1 MTAHAATDL
10 LRTAVP
16 DAAVNTPGGARVR
29 QAVIL
34 AAGLGSRLRPR
45 THHTPKPLVPVLG
58 TPILINALRHLQ
70 AVGIERVVLVTG
82 HLGAELKAAIGDR
95 FEGMEIVYVHSDAYD
110 STNNIYS
117 LWLARE
123 YLDRTILLIEGDVFF
138 RRSVL
143 ERLLAHPGENVAAL
157 SPNDDAMQGTTAEVD
172 AAGRIVRMIDESQ
185 QVGGEAAAEH
195 FKTINMYVLQG
206 DFLTGYFLPHLE
218 AHIRSGGLQR
228 YYESVLID
236 MLPWKR
242 HELRAAICPLD
253 EWHEVDDEQDRV
265 AAEYKF
271 ASPEERYR
279 IVSGQYGGYWRY
291 GVVDHAYLYNLYFP
305 PSGLLQRVRS
315 RVAQLVQQY
324 PAGQDELN
332 RWMSNLTELPAAHL
346 LTANGASELIRALMR
361 LPGLRAILPVPSF
374 NEYAGSA
381 PPGAVVEFPM
391 DAPDFDLDVDA
402 FARRAEAERAT
413 MAIVVTPNNPTS
425 RLVPRPELLRLASR
439 LAAIRCRLL
448 VDESFIDFAGDA
460 AGSSLVPFVADHPN
474 VVIIKSLSK
483 VYGIC
488 GVRLGYLFTVD
499 EELRSAVAAAMPIW
513 NVNGF
518 AEEVLRLLPRYRA
531 AFLKSCRRVAED
543 TRQLF
548 ESLRGIPGME
558 PLEPSANYVLCRL
571 PDSAPAADEV
581 ARRMFLRHDTLIK
594 ACSGKTM
601 PDAGRYLR
609 IATRTP
615 EENQRLVRRLDELL
629 HAGDESRPPA
639 RSGA

>member
-1 MTAHAATDL
+1 MTAHVAM
-10 LRTAVP
+10 P
-16 DAAVNTPGGARVR
+16 DAGVNAQGRERVR

-45 THHTPKPLVPVLG
+45 THHIPKPLVDVLG

-70 AVGIERVVLVTG
+70 AVGVERVVLVTG
-82 HLGAELKAAIGDR
+82 HLGAELRATIGDR
-95 FEGMEIVYVHSDAYD
+95 FEDMEIVYVHSDVYG

-138 RRSVL
+138 RQSVL
-143 ERLLAHPGENVAAL
+143 DRLLAYPGENVAAL
-157 SPNDDAMQGTTAEVD
+157 SPNDEAMQGTVAEVD
-172 AAGRIVRMIDESQ
+172 PSGRIVRMIDESQ
-185 QVGGEAAAEH
+185 QVGGEATAEH
-195 FKTINMYVLQG
+195 FKTINMYLLQG

-218 AHIRSGGLQR
+218 AHIKSGGVQR
-228 YYESVLID
+228 YYESILID
-236 MLPWKR
+236 MLPWNC
-242 HELRAAICPLD
+242 HALRAAICPLD
-253 EWHEVDDEQDRV
+253 EWHEVDDEQDRT

-291 GVVDHAYLYNLYFP
+291 GLVDHAYLYNLYFP
-305 PSGLLQRVRS
+305 PPSLLQRIGNQ
-315 RVAQLVQQY
+315 VAQLVQQY
-324 PAGQDELN
+324 PVGQDELN
-332 RWMSNLTELPAAHL
+332 RCMSNLTELPPERL
-346 LTANGASELIRALMR
+346 LTANGASELIRAIMR
-361 LPGLRAILPVPSF
+361 LPGMRAILPVPSF

-381 PPGAVVEFPM
+381 PPGSVVELPM
-391 DAPDFDLDVDA
+391 DGPDFDLDVDA
-402 FARRAEAERAT
+402 FARRAEEERAT
-413 MAIVVTPNNPTS
+413 MAIVVNPNNPTS
-425 RLVPRPELLRLASR
+425 RLVPRAELLRLAAR

-460 AGSSLVPFVADHPN
+460 AELSLVPYVADHPN

-499 EELRSAVAAAMPIW
+499 EELRGAVAAAMPIW

-518 AEEVLRLLPRYRA
+518 AEEVLRLLPRYRT
-531 AFLKSCRRVAED
+531 AFLKSCRRVAGD

-548 ESLRGIPGME
+548 ESLRGVPGLE
-558 PLEPSANYVLCRL
+558 PIEPSANYILCRL
-571 PDSAPAADEV
+571 PAPAPSADEV
-581 ARRMFLRHDTLIK
+581 TCRMFLRYDTLIK
-594 ACSGKTM
+594 SCSGKSM
-601 PDAGRYLR
+601 PDADRYLR

-615 EENQRLVRRLDELL
+615 EENQRLARNLEELL
-629 HAGDESRPPA
+629 HGGNESRSPA
-639 RSGA
+639 N